1 MFEYK
6 KGIPKTIKVFQ
17 RNPLCFLNLS
27 LFVVSLQKSCIY
39 SFSSKRDGYKV
50 FQGKQ
55 SFPRETKFSKDFP
68 NKNGIWREG
77 HDTNK
82 KYLFRKKKPFWN
94 KKYLFKKWLTKKNL
108 FEGRATTQTKNGF
121 FLSTIFW
128 KDTNFVSWPSLQI
141 LFLKRYKVFVR
152 DPTIIAIVLRIQTTV
167 AQQLFIFFCYRF
179 IRDNKNIEKTKT
191 FKVYW
196 AWKDLNLRLY
206 AYQAYTLNH
215 WVTRP

>member
-1 MFEYK
+1 MKGGPRHKQKVSFQK
-6 KGIPKTIKVFQ
+6 KKTILKQ
-17 RNPLCFLNLS
+17 KMQS
-27 LFVVSLQKSCIY
+27 L
-39 SFSSKRDGYKV
+39 
-50 FQGKQ
+50 
-55 SFPRETKFSKDFP
+55 
-68 NKNGIWREG
+68 
-77 HDTNK
+77 
-82 KYLFRKKKPFWN
+82 
-94 KKYLFKKWLTKKNL
+94 YLFKKWLTKKNL

>member
-1 MFEYK
+1 ML
-6 KGIPKTIKVFQ
+6 Q
-17 RNPLCFLNLS
+17 ALS
-27 LFVVSLQKSCIY
+27 QLGKSCILCLY
-39 SFSSKRDGYKV
+39 VVRDNVCGQAVRLQRHKPA
-50 FQGKQ
+50 
-55 SFPRETKFSKDFP
+55 SCSA
-68 NKNGIWREG
+68 WRCG
-77 HDTNK
+77 VVVHLAWQRNVTI
-82 KYLFRKKKPFWN
+82 LSQF
-94 KKYLFKKWLTKKNL
+94 
-108 FEGRATTQTKNGF
+108 GRAAPALALCICQH
-121 FLSTIFW
+121 S
-128 KDTNFVSWPSLQI
+128 
-141 LFLKRYKVFVR
+141 LKRYKVFVR